1 LVGLTLLTVATYG
14 VNAPDQ
20 IWLTGINRMLETL
33 VGALSSLVVASVLWP
48 RYAREEFF
56 EAGRSALRTAGK
68 LLAFETDAYIR
79 GEKVA
84 EGVEQIRLTFAQQLS
99 TLRNLLQ
106 AGARESTYFR
116 ARLANYHAFL
126 VSLTDL
132 FQSALDLD
140 RRRRDESPILERLR
154 DELEAAN
161 TAITEEFAILTRP
174 RLRNEKLPPGKLESS
189 FALLE
194 EKISAIRSEQN
205 SLFLTLPAGVVTAF
219 LSHYSALRAVRDDLG
234 NIRTAHEGLPRF
246 GQVQPEHKTRWVTC
260 PLSIGSGSGSE
271 SRVAYQP

>member
-1 LVGLTLLTVATYG
+1 
-14 VNAPDQ
+14 
-20 IWLTGINRMLETL
+20 
-33 VGALSSLVVASVLWP
+33 LWP

-79 GEKVA
+79 GQKVA
-84 EGVEQIRLTFAQQLS
+84 DGVEQIRLTFAQQLS

-161 TAITEEFAILTRP
+161 TAISEEFEILTRP
-174 RLRNEKLPPGKLESS
+174 RLRNEKLPPNQLKAP

-194 EKISAIRSEQN
+194 EKISAIRSVCRAE
-205 SLFLTLPAGVVTAF
+205 PAATSCVDHHHRIVPGVDPRNGH
-219 LSHYSALRAVRDDLG
+219 SRSRREIDLAG
-234 NIRTAHEGLPRF
+234 AAAATFQG
-246 GQVQPEHKTRWVTC
+246 
-260 PLSIGSGSGSE
+260 
-271 SRVAYQP
+271 